1 MTDIFSKQ
9 KRSQIMSRIKSK
21 GSVPEML
28 VRRVIHRLGYRFR
41 LHVKK
46 LPGKPD
52 LVLKRHKLIV
62 LVHGCFWHRHQGCKI
77 STIPKSNTE
86 FWVTKFEGN
95 VTRDLKNQKTLREMG
110 WRVETIWECETKDW
124 NKLTARLSEVFDHT
138 DDFKKALQ
146 RLEDLEIMETVGK
159 M

>member
-9 KRSQIMSRIKSK
+9 KRSQIMSRIRSK
-21 GSVPEML
+21 GSTPEIL

-41 LHVKK
+41 LHVKN

-77 STIPKSNTE
+77 SKIPKSNTE

-95 VTRDLKNQKTLREMG
+95 LSNVCVTLIDN
-110 WRVETIWECETKDW
+110 
-124 NKLTARLSEVFDHT
+124 RLNDEFRNYNCYHWYANGNNNSS
-138 DDFKKALQ
+138 Q
-146 RLEDLEIMETVGK
+146 
-159 M
+159 